1 MHMMGLPDV
10 ETEMAIEKRELDQQA
25 LRDAT
30 RRPPILLDPK
40 PGEKWVALVDRQ
52 PVAYGRTLKEAK
64 TKCLEIRPGAVPSM
78 LLIAD
83 LWELGF
89 FRPSAEDGT
98 VAERAP
104 DL

>member
-1 MHMMGLPDV
+1 MAVHKS
-10 ETEMAIEKRELDQQA
+10 EMEQHAAGQEPS
-25 LRDAT
+25 
-30 RRPPILLDPK
+30 RRSPILLDPK

-52 PVAYGRTLKEAK
+52 PIAYGKTLKEAK
-64 TKCLEIRPGAVPSM
+64 ALSLQRCPEATPSM

-89 FRPSAEDGT
+89 FQPPGEDGER
-98 VAERAP
+98 AERAP